1 MNPQDL
7 RRSETRM
14 AKQAS
19 HTVGLDIGTS
29 RITCIIGEPGDG
41 GLVDIVGIGESEA
54 KGLRKGV
61 VVDPEAAVE
70 SITRAVE
77 EAERMSGL
85 EAEEVAINLS
95 GSHIMSFNGQAIV
108 AVSGREREVSHE
120 NGHGRRSAHG
130 SPAHVIVAGRD
141 REITQDDVRRAIES
155 ASAIQLPAGREIV
168 DRLPQEFIVDDQD
181 GINDPVGMIGARLA
195 VKVHIVTSPVTARQ
209 NVINAV
215 NRAGLVVGEMVLE
228 QLAAAEATLTDD
240 DKEFGAALVD
250 IGAETTGLIIYQR
263 GAVQHTAVFALG
275 GSHFTNDI
283 AFGLRTPIPEA
294 EKIKRVVGCAYS
306 TSLNEMQRG
315 ELVEV
320 PSVGGRPPRQLSR
333 QILCDILQPR
343 AEEVLMHVA
352 DEIKE
357 SGWERQLSSGVVLT
371 GGGAL
376 LDGMCEIAEQV
387 FDAPVRLGYPERDRF
402 GGLSEDIQS
411 PASAAAAGLALV
423 AQREQCAE
431 ARAVGAKKG
440 SGMRL
445 THFVSKFRHRFSSI
459 F

>member
-41 GLVDIVGIGESEA
+41 GMVDIVGIGESEA
-54 KGLRKGV
+54 RGLRKGV

-85 EAEEVAINLS
+85 ETEEVAINLS

-108 AVSGREREVSHE
+108 AVSGREREGSHE
-120 NGHGRRSAHG
+120 NGHGRRSSFGGH
-130 SPAHVIVAGRD
+130 AHVVVAGRD

-195 VKVHIVTSPVTARQ
+195 VKVHFVTSPVTARH

-228 QLAAAEATLTDD
+228 QLAAAEASLTDD

-250 IGAETTGLIIYQR
+250 VGAETTGLIIYQR

-294 EKIKRVVGCAYS
+294 DKIKRAVGCACS
-306 TSLNEMQRG
+306 TALNEMERS

-320 PSVGGRPPRQLSR
+320 PSVGGRAPRQLSR

-343 AEEVLMHVA
+343 AEEVLLHVA
-352 DEIKE
+352 DEIKDA
-357 SGWERQLSSGVVLT
+357 GWERQLSSGVVLA

-376 LDGMCEIAEQV
+376 LRCLTEIAEQV
-387 FDAPVRLGYPERDRF
+387 FDAPVRLGFPERDRF
-402 GGLSEDIQS
+402 GGLVEDIQS
-411 PASAAAAGLALV
+411 PAWAAAAGLSLV
-423 AQREQCAE
+423 AHKAQAIE
-431 ARAVGAKKG
+431 ARAGMNRRGSSAK
-440 SGMRL
+440 L
-445 THFVSKFRHRFSSI
+445 THFVSLFKNRFS
-459 F
+459 

>member
-1 MNPQDL
+1 
-7 RRSETRM
+7 M
-14 AKQAS
+14 AKIAT
-19 HTVGLDIGTS
+19 HTVGLDVGTS
-29 RITCIIGEPGDG
+29 RITCIIGEPVEG
-41 GLVDIVGIGESEA
+41 GHVEVVGIGESEA

-108 AVSGREREVSHE
+108 AVSGREREAAHE
-120 NGHGRRSAHG
+120 NGHRNGGRNGYG
-130 SPAHVIVAGRD
+130 SHVIVAGRD
-141 REITQDDVRRAIES
+141 REITHDDVRRAIES
-155 ASAIQLPAGREIV
+155 ASAIQLAAGREIV

-228 QLAAAEATLTDD
+228 QLAAAEASLTDD

-250 IGAETTGLIIYQR
+250 IGAETTGLVIYQR

-294 EKIKRVVGCAYS
+294 EKIKRNVGCACGL
-306 TSLNEMQRG
+306 SLSESERG

-343 AEEVLMHVA
+343 AEEVLSHVA
-352 DEIKE
+352 DEIRE
-357 SGWERQLSSGVVLT
+357 AGWEGQLSSGVVLT

-376 LDGMCEIAEQV
+376 LDGMVEIAEQV

-402 GGLSEDIQS
+402 GGLVEDIQS
-411 PASAAAAGLALV
+411 PAWAAASGLCLM
-423 AQREQCAE
+423 AQRAKSAE
-431 ARAVGAKKG
+431 MRASLARAQAGGGLGA
-440 SGMRL
+440 L
-445 THFVSKFRHRFSSI
+445 VSKFRNRFGGI

>member
-1 MNPQDL
+1 M
-7 RRSETRM
+7 T
-14 AKQAS
+14 KQIS

-29 RITCIIGEPGDG
+29 RVTCIVGEPGEG
-41 GLVDIVGIGESEA
+41 GLVDIVGIGKSEA
-54 KGLRKGV
+54 RGLRRGV

-77 EAERMSGL
+77 EGERMSGL

-95 GSHIMSFNGQAIV
+95 GSHIRSFNGQAIV
-108 AVSGREREVSHE
+108 AVSGRERDSSH
-120 NGHGRRSAHG
+120 NGGTSRRG
-130 SPAHVIVAGRD
+130 QGTNFTVAGRD
-141 REITQDDVRRAIES
+141 REITPDDVRRAIES

-195 VKVHIVTSPVTARQ
+195 VKVHLITSPVTARQ

-228 QLAAAEATLTDD
+228 QLAAAEAALTDD

-294 EKIKRVVGCAYS
+294 EKIKRGVGCAS
-306 TSLNEMQRG
+306 SVSLSETERG
-315 ELVEV
+315 ELIEV

-343 AEEVLMHVA
+343 AEEVLSHVA
-352 DEIKE
+352 DEIRD
-357 SGWERQLSSGVVLT
+357 SGWAGQISSGVVLT

-376 LDGMCEIAEQV
+376 LDGMVEIAEQV

-402 GGLSEDIQS
+402 GGLIEDIQS
-411 PASAAAAGLALV
+411 PAWAAAAGLCLIRQRAKSAEMRASAARAGAAGGIGALV
-423 AQREQCAE
+423 SR
-431 ARAVGAKKG
+431 
-440 SGMRL
+440 
-445 THFVSKFRHRFSSI
+445 FRNRFGSI

>member
-1 MNPQDL
+1 
-7 RRSETRM
+7 M
-14 AKQAS
+14 AKRGT
-19 HTVGLDIGTS
+19 HTTGLSIGTS
-29 RITCIIGEPGDG
+29 RVTCIIGEPGDAG
-41 GLVDIVGIGESEA
+41 ALDIVGIGEAEA
-54 KGLRKGV
+54 RGLRKGV
-61 VVDPEAAVE
+61 IVNPENAVE
-70 SITRAVE
+70 AIRHAVE
-77 EAERMSGL
+77 AAERMSGL
-85 EAEEVAINLS
+85 EAEEVTINLA
-95 GSHIMSFNGQAIV
+95 GSHIMGFNGQAIV
-108 AVSGREREVSHE
+108 AVSGRH
-120 NGHGRRSAHG
+120 
-130 SPAHVIVAGRD
+130 
-141 REITQDDVRRAIES
+141 REISSDDVRRAIDS
-155 ASAIQLPAGREIV
+155 ACAIQLPAGREIV

-209 NVINAV
+209 NAINAV
-215 NRAGLVVGEMVLE
+215 NRAGLVVADMVLE
-228 QLAAAEATLTDD
+228 QLASAEASLTDE

-294 EKIKRVVGCAYS
+294 EKIKRTVGYASS
-306 TSLNEMQRG
+306 TALTELERS

-320 PSVGGRPPRQLSR
+320 PSVGGRATRQLSR

-352 DEIKE
+352 DEIKD

-376 LDGMCEIAEQV
+376 LDGMTEIAEQV

-402 GGLSEDIQS
+402 GGLIEDVQS
-411 PASAAAAGLALV
+411 PAWAAAAGLALLAWR
-423 AQREQCAE
+423 AQSAE
-431 ARAVGAKKG
+431 GRAGVGRRG
-440 SGMRL
+440 SAGRL
-445 THFVSKFRHRFSSI
+445 THFVSRFKNRFSI

>member
-1 MNPQDL
+1 
-7 RRSETRM
+7 M
-14 AKQAS
+14 AKNLT
-19 HTVGLDIGTS
+19 HTVGLDVGTS
-29 RITCIIGEPGDG
+29 RVTCIIGEPGDG

-54 KGLRKGV
+54 RGLRKGV

-77 EAERMSGL
+77 EAERMSGI
-85 EAEEVAINLS
+85 EVEEVAINLS

-108 AVSGREREVSHE
+108 AVSGRERDLSQEVSHGRR
-120 NGHGRRSAHG
+120 NGHGS
-130 SPAHVIVAGRD
+130 HVIVAGRD

-209 NVINAV
+209 NVINSV

-228 QLAAAEATLTDD
+228 QLAAAEAALTDD
-240 DKEFGAALVD
+240 DKEFGSALVD
-250 IGAETTGLIIYQR
+250 IGAETTGLVIYQR

-294 EKIKRVVGCAYS
+294 EKIKRAVGCACAL
-306 TSLNEMQRG
+306 SLSEAERAEM
-315 ELVEV
+315 VEV

-343 AEEVLMHVA
+343 AEEVLSHVA
-352 DEIKE
+352 DEIRE
-357 SGWERQLSSGVVLT
+357 AGWEGQLSSGVVLT

-376 LDGMCEIAEQV
+376 LNGMTEIAEQV
-387 FDAPVRLGYPERDRF
+387 FDAPVRPGYPERDRF
-402 GGLSEDIQS
+402 GGLVEDVQS
-411 PASAAAAGLALV
+411 PAWAAAAGLCLM
-423 AQREQCAE
+423 AQRAKSAE
-431 ARAVGAKKG
+431 MRASAARAQSAGGFGA
-440 SGMRL
+440 L
-445 THFVSKFRHRFSSI
+445 VSKFRNRFGGI

>member
-1 MNPQDL
+1 
-7 RRSETRM
+7 M
-14 AKQAS
+14 AKRAS

-29 RITCIIGEPGDG
+29 KVTCIVVEAGEA
-41 GLVDIVGIGESEA
+41 GLLDIVGVGEAEA
-54 KGLRKGV
+54 RGLRKGV
-61 VVDPEAAVE
+61 IVNPDAAVDA
-70 SITRAVE
+70 IKKAVE
-77 EAERMSGL
+77 DAERMSGL
-85 EAEEVAINLS
+85 EAEEVTINLA
-95 GSHIMSFNGQAIV
+95 GSHILGFNGQAMV
-108 AVSGREREVSHE
+108 AVS
-120 NGHGRRSAHG
+120 
-130 SPAHVIVAGRD
+130 GRD
-141 REITQDDVRRAIES
+141 REITHEDVRRAIDS
-155 ASAIQLPAGREIV
+155 ACAIQLPAGREIV

-209 NVINAV
+209 NAINAV
-215 NRAGLVVGEMVLE
+215 NRSGLVVADMVLE
-228 QLAAAEATLTDD
+228 QLAAAEASLTDD

-250 IGAETTGLIIYQR
+250 IGAETTGLVIYQR

-294 EKIKRVVGCAYS
+294 EKIKRMVGCAYS
-306 TSLNEMQRG
+306 SSLNEMQRG

-320 PSVGGRPPRQLSR
+320 PSVGGRAPRQLSR

-352 DEIKE
+352 DEIKDA
-357 SGWERQLSSGVVLT
+357 GWERQLSSGVVLT

-376 LDGMCEIAEQV
+376 LHGMTEIAEQV

-402 GGLSEDIQS
+402 GGLVEDIQT
-411 PASAAAAGLALV
+411 PAWAAASGLCLMALRV
-423 AQREQCAE
+423 KSAE
-431 ARAVGAKKG
+431 MRASMARAQAGGGLG
-440 SGMRL
+440 SL
-445 THFVSKFRHRFSSI
+445 VSKFRNRFGGI

>member
-1 MNPQDL
+1 
-7 RRSETRM
+7 M
-14 AKQAS
+14 AKRAS

-29 RITCIIGEPGDG
+29 KVTCIVVEPGDG
-41 GLVDIVGIGESEA
+41 GLLEIVGIGEAEA
-54 KGLRKGV
+54 RGLRKGV
-61 VVDPEAAVE
+61 IVNPDAAVE
-70 SITRAVE
+70 AIKRAVD

-85 EAEEVAINLS
+85 EAGEVTINLA
-95 GSHIMSFNGQAIV
+95 GSHIMGFNGQAVV
-108 AVSGREREVSHE
+108 AVS
-120 NGHGRRSAHG
+120 
-130 SPAHVIVAGRD
+130 GRD
-141 REITQDDVRRAIES
+141 REITAEDVKRAIDS
-155 ASAIQLPAGREIV
+155 ACAIQLPAGREVV

-195 VKVHIVTSPVTARQ
+195 VKVHIVTSPATARQ
-209 NVINAV
+209 NAINAV
-215 NRAGLVVGEMVLE
+215 NRAGLVVADMILE
-228 QLAAAEATLTDD
+228 QLASGEATLTDD

-294 EKIKRVVGCAYS
+294 ERIKRTVGCAYS
-306 TSLNEMQRG
+306 PSLTEMERG

-320 PSVGGRPPRQLSR
+320 PSVGGRAPRQLSR

-343 AEEVLMHVA
+343 AEEVLLQVA

-357 SGWERQLSSGVVLT
+357 SGWSRQLSSGVVLT

-376 LDGMCEIAEQV
+376 LNGITDIAEQV
-387 FDAPVRLGYPERDRF
+387 FDAPVRIGFPERDRF
-402 GGLSEDIQS
+402 GGLVEDVQS
-411 PASAAAAGLALV
+411 PAWAAAAGLALLGSR
-423 AQREQCAE
+423 AQSYESKQAGPKR
-431 ARAVGAKKG
+431 G
-440 SGMRL
+440 STGKL
-445 THFVSKFRHRFSSI
+445 TDFVSRFRNRFGSI

>member
-1 MNPQDL
+1 MP
-7 RRSETRM
+7 
-14 AKQAS
+14 KQVS

-41 GLVDIVGIGESEA
+41 GLVDIVGIGDAEA
-54 KGLRKGV
+54 RGLRKGV

-70 SITRAVE
+70 AITRAVE

-85 EAEEVAINLS
+85 EAEEVGINLS

-108 AVSGREREVSHE
+108 AVSGKEREVSHE
-120 NGHGRRSAHG
+120 NGHSRRGH
-130 SPAHVIVAGRD
+130 AHVVVAGRD

-209 NVINAV
+209 NVINSV

-294 EKIKRVVGCAYS
+294 EKIKRGVGCAS
-306 TSLNEMQRG
+306 GLSLSEAERS
-315 ELVEV
+315 ELVDV

-343 AEEVLMHVA
+343 AEEVLSHVA
-352 DEIKE
+352 DEIRE
-357 SGWERQLSSGVVLT
+357 SGWETQLSSGIVLT

-376 LDGMCEIAEQV
+376 LDGMVEIAEQV

-402 GGLSEDIQS
+402 GGLVEDVQS
-411 PASAAAAGLALV
+411 PAWAAASGLCLMAQRAKSAEMRALAARAAAGGGFGAL
-423 AQREQCAE
+423 
-431 ARAVGAKKG
+431 
-440 SGMRL
+440 
-445 THFVSKFRHRFSSI
+445 VSKFRNRFGGI